1 MKSDINV
8 SKLRPINGKV
18 FVKQKIEDQ
27 KTEPGIIISLEKV
40 KHKIESKGE
49 IICFDSE
56 IGEQCYVVLKKGKKP
71 TFETRE
77 LKAGDIAFF
86 DQYAGKY
93 QIINN
98 EEYIVLGFDEI
109 IGIVEDGNITIEFNG
124 GGLEN
129 LSMEQL
135 QQHMN

>member
-27 KTEPGIIISLEKV
+27 KTKSGIITSFAKA
-40 KHKIESKGE
+40 KHMIESKGE
-49 IICFDSE
+49 IVCFDSE
-56 IGEQCYVVLKKGKKP
+56 ISAQCYMILRKGQKP
-71 TFETRE
+71 IFETRE
-77 LKAGDIAFF
+77 LKVGDIAFF

-93 QIINN
+93 QVINDQ
-98 EEYIVLGFDEI
+98 EYIVLGFDEI
-109 IGIVEDGNITIEFNG
+109 VGVVEDEDISIKFGS

-129 LSMEQL
+129 LNMEQL